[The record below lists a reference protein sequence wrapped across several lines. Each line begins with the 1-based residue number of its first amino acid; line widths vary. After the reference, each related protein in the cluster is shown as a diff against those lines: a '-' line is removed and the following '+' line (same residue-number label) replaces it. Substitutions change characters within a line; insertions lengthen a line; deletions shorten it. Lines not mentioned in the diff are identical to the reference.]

1 MNDVV
6 SLLGFLAA
14 AALTATAGGLFR
26 PGDWY
31 ERLRKPPWRP
41 PNWLFGP
48 VWAVLYVMI
57 AVSGWL
63 VFTEAGVS
71 GAMTPLLVYFVHL
84 GLNWLWSAV
93 FFGLRRPDLAF
104 VEIVFLWMSI
114 VLTMILFYPIS
125 PLAAYLLAPYLA
137 WASFAAVL
145 NLEIWR
151 LNKSQGVFGV

>member
-1 MNDVV
+1 MSDVV
-6 SLLGFLAA
+6 SLLGFLAVVALA
-14 AALTATAGGLFR
+14 ASAGALFR

-57 AVSGWL
+57 ALSGWL
-63 VFTEAGVS
+63 VFSRAGLS
-71 GAMTPLLVYFVHL
+71 GAATPLLVYFVHL

-93 FFGLRRPDLAF
+93 FFGLRRPDLAM
-104 VEIVFLWMSI
+104 VEIVFLWISI
-114 VLTMILFYPIS
+114 VLTMTLFYPIS
-125 PLAAYLLAPYLA
+125 PIAAYLLAPYLA

-145 NLEIWR
+145 NFEIWR
-151 LNKSQGVFGV
+151 LNKSHGVFGI